1 MGRNLTFEIFRFNP
15 LDPHSTP
22 HMQTFQL
29 EEHPSMTLFI
39 ALNMIR
45 EKQDATLQFDF
56 CCRAGICGSCGMV
69 INGRPGLACHTQTCD
84 LPDHIS
90 LHPLPVFKLLG
101 DLSVDTGT
109 WFRNVGQKIESW
121 IHTNKGFDPAAQ
133 EERMSNDLATQ
144 IFELDRCIECGCC
157 VAACGTARMREDF
170 IGATA
175 INRMARFYIDP
186 RDNRTPADYY
196 DLIGDDKGVF
206 GCMGLLACDS
216 VCPKQLPLQDQP
228 RNGIFLPAGIPSPPQ
243 ALSLGTIL
251 EAAPLAG
258 CNAVGAAC
266 TGKYRIWPLGILR
279 MQILK
284 IN

>member
-1 MGRNLTFEIFRFNP
+1 M
-15 LDPHSTP
+15 
-22 HMQTFQL
+22 
-29 EEHPSMTLFI
+29 
-39 ALNMIR
+39 
-45 EKQDATLQFDF
+45 
-56 CCRAGICGSCGMV
+56 
-69 INGRPGLACHTQTCD
+69 
-84 LPDHIS
+84 
-90 LHPLPVFKLLG
+90 FKLLG

-206 GCMGLLACDS
+206 GCMACWPVTACAPS
-216 VCPKQLPLQDQP
+216 SCPCRISWASCGGWSLWNRCGASCPKSCAAKC
-228 RNGIFLPAGIPSPPQ
+228 RA
-243 ALSLGTIL
+243 A
-251 EAAPLAG
+251 AAPG
-258 CNAVGAAC
+258 AV
-266 TGKYRIWPLGILR
+266 PLDA
-279 MQILK
+279 
-284 IN
+284 